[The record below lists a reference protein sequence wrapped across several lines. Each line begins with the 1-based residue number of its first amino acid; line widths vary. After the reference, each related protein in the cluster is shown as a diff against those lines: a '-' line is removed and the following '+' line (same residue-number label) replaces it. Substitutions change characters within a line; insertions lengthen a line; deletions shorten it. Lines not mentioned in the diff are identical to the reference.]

1 MGNLFYRKQP
11 ISEIKKLRFAELR
24 EWNTWHEIMNDAEA
38 RVKCSKCGNVYDNR
52 KNNKCPLCGE

>member
-24 EWNTWHEIMNDAEA
+24 EWNTWHEIMDKEEKKIIDEVENA
-38 RVKCSKCGNVYDNR
+38 
-52 KNNKCPLCGE
+52 